1 MDAPHSPIRLL
12 LVSRHTLTRSALV
25 RLIADH
31 KPFLVLG
38 DAGNRLQAVALAAQH
53 APDVIVFE
61 SHPDTDLWLDAIGPL
76 LAAAGPQA
84 RVLVLTGLADPDLH
98 RQAIRHGARGIV
110 DLVHPV
116 ETLLRA
122 IEYVHGGDVWMER
135 KLVAE
140 LVTSVAAGAAGNNAG
155 ARIDNL
161 TRRERE
167 VVRLVSQGMKNKQIA
182 ERLTIADVTVRHHLT
197 SIFSKLEVPDRLGLV
212 VFAFH
217 NGLSTSAEKWQKR
230 A

>member
-31 KPFLVLG
+31 KPFLVLA
-38 DAGNRLQAVALAAQH
+38 DAGNRLQAAGPAAQH

-61 SHPDTDLWLDAIGPL
+61 SHPETDLWLDAIGPL

-84 RVLVLTGLADPDLH
+84 RVLVLTGVADPDLH

-110 DLVHPV
+110 DLVHSV
-116 ETLLRA
+116 ETLLKA
-122 IEYVHGGDVWMER
+122 VESVHGGDVWIER
-135 KLVAE
+135 KLVTE
-140 LVTSVAAGAAGNNAG
+140 LVTSVVAGTAGNVRT
-155 ARIDNL
+155 RIDNL

-197 SIFSKLEVPDRLGLV
+197 SIFAKLEVPDRLGLV

-217 NGLSTSAEKWQKR
+217 NGLAISPETWHKR

>member
-12 LVSRHTLTRSALV
+12 LVSRHTLTRSALA

-31 KPFLVLG
+31 KPFLVLA

-61 SHPDTDLWLDAIGPL
+61 SHPETDLWLDAIGPL

-84 RVLVLTGLADPDLH
+84 RVLVLTGVADPDLH

-110 DLVHPV
+110 DLVHPA

-135 KLVAE
+135 KLVTE
-140 LVTSVAAGAAGNNAG
+140 LVTTVVASTAGNIR

-167 VVRLVSQGMKNKQIA
+167 VVRLVSQGLKNKQIA

-197 SIFSKLEVPDRLGLV
+197 SIFAKLEVTDRLGLV

-217 NGLSTSAEKWQKR
+217 NGLTNSPEKWHKR